1 MLTRLPSGS
10 FYGTTTLRRDI
21 GGLTFSESVYRD
33 DLHIP
38 EHEHANAFF
47 NLVLEGTYTEICRHQ
62 ARTRGPSTVALHPSG
77 EAHADRWHGL
87 GGRVFHVEISASRLQ
102 HVREHS
108 SVLNAAAEFHTG
120 LPVWLATRLYQEYR
134 RQDAAS
140 PLAME
145 GLVLELLAECSRDRP
160 PASHRTPPSWLETVR
175 QLLHE
180 RFTEDLTHDAI
191 AATVGVHPVHLAR
204 VFRQHSGRTVGDY
217 LRKLRV
223 DFAARQLMATEM
235 PLADLASAAGFA
247 DQSHLTRTFK
257 RQIGMTPAAFRKS
270 CRTR

>member
-1 MLTRLPSGS
+1 MLTKLPSGF

-33 DLHIP
+33 ELHIP

-47 NLVLEGTYTEICRHQ
+47 NLVLEGTYTEICRNQ
-62 ARTRGPSTVALHPSG
+62 VRTRGPWTVALHPSG

-87 GGRVFHVEISASRLQ
+87 GGRVFHVEISSSRLQ

-108 SVLNAAAEFHTG
+108 SVLSSAAEFRSG
-120 LPVWLATRLYQEYR
+120 LPVWLATRLYHEYL
-134 RQDAAS
+134 RQDAVS

-160 PASHRTPPSWLETVR
+160 PASSQTPPSWLEPVR

-180 RFTEDLTHDAI
+180 RFTQDLTHDVI
-191 AATVGVHPVHLAR
+191 AATAGVHPVHLAR
-204 VFRQHSGRTVGDY
+204 VFRQHCGRTVGDY

-223 DFAARQLMATEM
+223 DFAARQLMATDI

-247 DQSHLTRTFK
+247 DQSHLNRTFK
-257 RQIGMTPAAFRKS
+257 RQIGMTPAAFRRS
-270 CRTR
+270 CRSR